1 MHDDFEQIFADL
13 IAFPTVSADSN
24 LDLIHY
30 VANRL
35 NAVGAKI
42 DLQQDKSG
50 KKANIFATIGPD
62 IAGGI
67 VLSGHTDVVPV
78 ADQNWSKDPFA
89 LTAYEDKYFGRGTC
103 DMKGF
108 LAVALSAAP
117 LFSRLNLRV
126 PIHFA
131 FTYDEEVGCLGGQ
144 ELADLLRDRPHLPKA
159 AIVGEPTNM
168 QIVDGHKGCCEY
180 TVQFDGLAGH
190 GSMPEKGVN
199 AAEYAAR
206 FVSKLMQLRELLKD
220 RAPTNSKFDPPWT
233 TINVGRLAGGSAHN
247 VIVSHAEVD
256 WEMRPVNAL
265 DADWVKATLQEFCDQ
280 TLLPE
285 MRAIWSGA
293 NITNQTIGEI
303 LGLVPMQTN
312 SAREIVARLTGKNET
327 HLVAFGTE
335 AGLFQQLGVE
345 TIVCG
350 PGSIAQ
356 AHKADEFIEM
366 VQLEECQKLIEKLA
380 YSLAEG

>member
-1 MHDDFEQIFADL
+1 M
-13 IAFPTVSADSN
+13 
-24 LDLIHY
+24 
-30 VANRL
+30 
-35 NAVGAKI
+35 
-42 DLQQDKSG
+42 
-50 KKANIFATIGPD
+50 
-62 IAGGI
+62 
-67 VLSGHTDVVPV
+67 
-78 ADQNWSKDPFA
+78 
-89 LTAYEDKYFGRGTC
+89 
-103 DMKGF
+103 
-108 LAVALSAAP
+108 
-117 LFSRLNLRV
+117 
-126 PIHFA
+126 
-131 FTYDEEVGCLGGQ
+131 
-144 ELADLLRDRPHLPKA
+144 
-159 AIVGEPTNM
+159 
-168 QIVDGHKGCCEY
+168 
-180 TVQFDGLAGH
+180 
-190 GSMPEKGVN
+190 
-199 AAEYAAR
+199 
-206 FVSKLMQLRELLKD
+206 RELLKD

-256 WEMRPVNAL
+256 WEMRPVSAL

-285 MRAIWSGA
+285 MRAIWPGA

-350 PGSIAQ
+350 PGSIEQ

-366 VQLEECQKLIEKLA
+366 VQLEECQKIIEKLA